1 MPSPVDSAD
10 FANPVRYAMVE
21 LFTSI
26 AATQF
31 NVFIRRGGF
40 REVQDEVIYYLTCL
54 YKKVALMYLFCTWA
68 FMLCYINVISAAV
81 NVQ

>member
-40 REVQDEVIYYLTCL
+40 REVQDEFIYDPTCL
-54 YKKVALMYLFCTWA
+54 YKKVAFMYLYFTWA